1 MISAETWKT
10 IANVVIPFIAAII
23 GALLNAY
30 LNPFFNEYWSTKR
43 NRATASPAANQPKQ
57 RIERIKPESHS
68 RLKKFAAA
76 MLGTGL
82 PLGAL
87 VVAMS
92 RPVITRWT
100 VLAIAV
106 CVNWIAVQVAISV
119 SVYTVYRIWFSL
131 KNAT

>member
-10 IANVVIPFIAAII
+10 IANVMIPSTVALIA
-23 GALLNAY
+23 ALLNSY
-30 LNPFFNEYWSTKR
+30 LNPIFNARWSEKK
-43 NRATASPAANQPKQ
+43 NREVASPAANQPKQ

-68 RLKKFAAA
+68 RLKKFSAA

-92 RPVITRWT
+92 RPVVNRWT

-106 CVNWIAVQVAISV
+106 CVSWIAVQIAISL

-131 KNAT
+131 KNDA

>member
-1 MISAETWKT
+1 
-10 IANVVIPFIAAII
+10 
-23 GALLNAY
+23 
-30 LNPFFNEYWSTKR
+30 
-43 NRATASPAANQPKQ
+43 
-57 RIERIKPESHS
+57 
-68 RLKKFAAA
+68 

-92 RPVITRWT
+92 RPVVNRWT

-106 CVNWIAVQVAISV
+106 CVSWIAVQIAISL

-131 KNAT
+131 KNDA